1 VNKHEDI
8 VNLQEA
14 DYEAYCVA
22 VLSPRAQLVDF
33 NVRLDNALNFS
44 LLSFPLLYTAR
55 EFPYP

>member
-1 VNKHEDI
+1 VNKYEDI

-14 DYEAYCVA
+14 DEAYCVA